1 MMPSTTVSSAAS
13 AAVGARPRR
22 KIEYP
27 PPHGTATDGNPPPA
41 PQGTPDGDDSLFER
55 FAWIYAFFREHVFRD
70 DTDGIAAA
78 LWPSGDPQPG
88 SRLLELGCG
97 PGFYACRFAERYRNL
112 RVIGIDRSLEQ
123 LRHAERTARRRHLQN
138 CEFQL
143 ADVLALDRELTPDT
157 VDALLS
163 VRLFTVIRA
172 GDRAAALAK
181 MHRVLRPGGRCFIAE
196 PTSGLRAA
204 VPLRLMWAVA
214 RLSAFCGSSRAQA
227 FREPADAS
235 VLTPDEFGALVLT
248 QPWQGLWRWQDRHY
262 QYALCEKGAA
272 EPAAEDF
279 AI

>member
-1 MMPSTTVSSAAS
+1 MMPFTAS
-13 AAVGARPRR
+13 AVVPPTQARDRR
-22 KIEYP
+22 VPISP
-27 PPHGTATDGNPPPA
+27 PSEAPATPKLPHAPPK
-41 PQGTPDGDDSLFER
+41 PDANGDDSLFER

-78 LWPSGDPQPG
+78 LWPAGNPEPG

-97 PGFYACRFAERYRNL
+97 PGFYACRFAERYRDL

-123 LRHAERTARRRHLQN
+123 LRHAERVARRRRLHN
-138 CEFQL
+138 CQFQL

-163 VRLFTVIRA
+163 IRLFTVIRPV
-172 GDRAAALAK
+172 DRAAALAK

-196 PTSGLRAA
+196 PAAGLRAA
-204 VPLRLMWAVA
+204 VPLQLMWAVA
-214 RLSAFCGSSRAQA
+214 RLTALCGSSRAQA
-227 FREPADAS
+227 FREPAGAN
-235 VLTPDEFGALVLT
+235 VLAPEEFGALVLT

-262 QYALCEKGAA
+262 QYALCEKGAG
-272 EPAAEDF
+272 EPATEDF